1 MLHHLKLLWIVTG
14 LALWSISGQTLLAQQ
29 ARTRLELT
37 SLTEVQNELK
47 LTDEQ
52 KKLVGE
58 LLAKFREGAPAN
70 GQVDK
75 EARAARVKQV
85 AKLNTEL
92 VEKLTDAQKTRL
104 NGLLIQVNGAVAAID
119 PVIANALQ
127 LSPDE
132 LAKLRSANQANQ
144 TARRQ
149 SADGQKDLKP
159 KERQEAMKKLLAKEG
174 EALMALLT
182 EDQKKKLEELK
193 GMPLT
198 IDQAPLRARR
208 K

>member
-119 PVIANALQ
+119 PVIAKALQ

>member
-1 MLHHLKLLWIVTG
+1 

-119 PVIANALQ
+119 PVIAKALQ